1 MRMILCEIDFKENT
15 NCKSYHNISLWS
27 WQLSIKRAWK
37 WVSCGENIPDM
48 QDQGRL
54 SQLVGTL
61 RSEDRDCEEN
71 VTLKVN
77 WWSFGVHRD
86 YSHSVAF
93 SNVGDFSWSWILEI
107 IQVQKDR
114 KDKEKFVLFT
124 SPTKRE
130 IRKFCVVVVQWQQR
144 NVQTKCVARAE
155 LILCLFFIPIAFL
168 TSSLPSP
175 SPDLRVPYDR
185 FKKWKKKKKKKKENE
200 TKREERKKCERKKR
214 KKISKR

>member
-15 NCKSYHNISLWS
+15 NCKSYHNIFLMILVTFVKKA
-27 WQLSIKRAWK
+27 WQ

-155 LILCLFFIPIAFL
+155 LFLCLFFIPIAFL

-185 FKKWKKKKKKKKENE
+185 FKKWKKKKKKRKKMKLKEKKERNVRE
-200 TKREERKKCERKKR
+200 TKEKK
-214 KKISKR
+214 

>member
-54 SQLVGTL
+54 SQIGTL
-61 RSEDRDCEEN
+61 RSEDRDCGEN

-77 WWSFGVHRD
+77 WRSFGVHRD
-86 YSHSVAF
+86 YSNSVTF
-93 SNVGDFSWSWILEI
+93 SNVGDFPWSWILEI
-107 IQVQKDR
+107 IQVQNDW

-130 IRKFCVVVVQWQQR
+130 IRKFRVVVVQWQQR

-185 FKKWKKKKKKKKENE
+185 FKKWKKKKKKRKKMKLKEKKERNV
-200 TKREERKKCERKKR
+200 RERKEKK
-214 KKISKR
+214 

>member
-15 NCKSYHNISLWS
+15 NCKSYHNIFLMILVTFVKKA
-27 WQLSIKRAWK
+27 WQ

-185 FKKWKKKKKKKKENE
+185 FKKWKKKKKKRKKMKLKEKKERNVRE
-200 TKREERKKCERKKR
+200 TKEKK
-214 KKISKR
+214 

>member
-54 SQLVGTL
+54 SQIGTL
-61 RSEDRDCEEN
+61 RSEDRDCGEN

-77 WWSFGVHRD
+77 WRSFGVHRD
-86 YSHSVAF
+86 YSNSVTF
-93 SNVGDFSWSWILEI
+93 SNVGDFPWSWILEI
-107 IQVQKDR
+107 IQVQNDW

-130 IRKFCVVVVQWQQR
+130 IRKFRVVVVQWQQR

-185 FKKWKKKKKKKKENE
+185 FKKWKKKKKKRKKMKLKEKKERNVRE
-200 TKREERKKCERKKR
+200 TKEKK
-214 KKISKR
+214 

>member
-15 NCKSYHNISLWS
+15 NCKSYHDIFLMILVTFLKKA
-27 WQLSIKRAWK
+27 WQ

-54 SQLVGTL
+54 SQIGTL
-61 RSEDRDCEEN
+61 RSEDSDCGEN

-77 WWSFGVHRD
+77 WRSFGVHRD
-86 YSHSVAF
+86 YSNSLTF

-107 IQVQKDR
+107 IQVQKDW

-130 IRKFCVVVVQWQQR
+130 IRKCRVVVVQWQHR

-155 LILCLFFIPIAFL
+155 LLLCLLFRPIAFL
-168 TSSLPSP
+168 TRPRCPRRRRILGSLMILS
-175 SPDLRVPYDR
+175 RNE
-185 FKKWKKKKKKKKENE
+185 KKE
-200 TKREERKKCERKKR
+200 EEKKEKLKEKKR
-214 KKISKR
+214 KKSERKKIKKK

>member
-15 NCKSYHNISLWS
+15 NCKSYHNIFLMILVTFVKKA
-27 WQLSIKRAWK
+27 WQ

-54 SQLVGTL
+54 SQIGTL
-61 RSEDRDCEEN
+61 RSEDRDCGEN

-77 WWSFGVHRD
+77 WRSFGVHRD
-86 YSHSVAF
+86 YSNSVTF
-93 SNVGDFSWSWILEI
+93 SNVGDFPWSWILEI
-107 IQVQKDR
+107 IQVQNNW

-130 IRKFCVVVVQWQQR
+130 IRKFRVVVVQWQQR

-155 LILCLFFIPIAFL
+155 LFLCWLFIPIAFL
-168 TSSLPSP
+168 TSPLPSP

-185 FKKWKKKKKKKKENE
+185 FKKWKKKKEKKENE

>member
-54 SQLVGTL
+54 SQIGTL
-61 RSEDRDCEEN
+61 RSEDRDCGEN

-77 WWSFGVHRD
+77 WRSFGVHRD
-86 YSHSVAF
+86 YSNSVTF
-93 SNVGDFSWSWILEI
+93 SNVGDFPWSWILEI
-107 IQVQKDR
+107 IQVQNDW

-130 IRKFCVVVVQWQQR
+130 IRKFRVVVVQWQQR

-185 FKKWKKKKKKKKENE
+185 FKKWKKKKKKRKKMKLKEKKERNVRE
-200 TKREERKKCERKKR
+200 TKENK
-214 KKISKR
+214 